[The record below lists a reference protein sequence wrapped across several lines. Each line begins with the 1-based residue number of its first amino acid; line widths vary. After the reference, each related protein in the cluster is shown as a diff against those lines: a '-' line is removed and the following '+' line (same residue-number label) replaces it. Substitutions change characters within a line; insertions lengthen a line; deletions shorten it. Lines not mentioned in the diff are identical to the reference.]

1 MYVTWF
7 LLAKL
12 FYPVFI
18 LFLDDQLYFLSLTV
32 MAQIFKAT
40 AELVIPT
47 ATPTNEAKTEIE
59 RDSNSNAAHFFMLFT
74 H

>member
-1 MYVTWF
+1 
-7 LLAKL
+7 
-12 FYPVFI
+12 
-18 LFLDDQLYFLSLTV
+18 

-40 AELVIPT
+40 AELVIPA

>member
-1 MYVTWF
+1 
-7 LLAKL
+7 
-12 FYPVFI
+12 
-18 LFLDDQLYFLSLTV
+18 

-59 RDSNSNAAHFFMLFT
+59 RDSNSNAAHFFMLF
-74 H
+74 HSLNHYALFILRDNFLFYLFL